1 MKDFATSIR
10 EAYTLPG
17 MFDLIEVSKSFG
29 RAVALQLTDLSIQRG
44 QIIALIGPSGCGKS
58 TVLRLMTGLLTPDTG
73 KVLFRGQTLSSANV
87 LHARRSMGY
96 VIQEGGLFAHL
107 TAGRNVTLMARYLG
121 EPKTKID
128 ARVRELGELV
138 RLPVELFD
146 RYPNE
151 LSGGQRQRVSL
162 MRALML
168 DPDVLLLDEPL
179 AALDPMVRFDLQ
191 TDLKHIFQTLKKTV
205 VVVTHD
211 IVEAAYFG
219 DRIVLMRDGRIIQQ
233 GTMEDLIERP
243 TDEFVVRFLNAQRVR
258 AGDSSDPSRA
268 SGQAD
273 R

>member
-1 MKDFATSIR
+1 
-10 EAYTLPG
+10 
-17 MFDLIEVSKSFG
+17 MFDLIGVSKSFG
-29 RAVALQLTDLSIQRG
+29 RTAALQPTDLSIQPG
-44 QIIALIGPSGCGKS
+44 QTVALIGPSGCGKS
-58 TVLRLMTGLLTPDTG
+58 TILRLMTGLLTPDTG
-73 KVLFRGQTLSSANV
+73 KVLFRGQPLSSANV

-107 TAGRNVTLMARYLG
+107 TVGRNVTLMARYLRA
-121 EPKTKID
+121 PKSKIE

-191 TDLKHIFQTLKKTV
+191 TDLKHIFQKLKKTV
-205 VVVTHD
+205 VLVTHD

-219 DRIVLMRDGRIIQQ
+219 DRIVLMRDGRIVQQ
-233 GTMEDLIERP
+233 GTMDDLVERP
-243 TDEFVVRFLNAQRVR
+243 AERFVVRFLNAQRVR
-258 AGDSSDPSRA
+258 VGI
-268 SGQAD
+268 AD
-273 R
+273 DKFG